1 MIVKKKV
8 GNCCHP
14 IGTGSIWQIAVA
26 TATKITIKSQARGLS
41 HLQPVQPRRGRSTAL
56 IHCGRAGVE
65 EPNESAHKH
74 HQLRPQIG

>member
-8 GNCCHP
+8 GNCAP
-14 IGTGSIWQIAVA
+14 DRYGLSIRRIAVA
-26 TATKITIKSQARGLS
+26 TATRNHHQKPSEGLV